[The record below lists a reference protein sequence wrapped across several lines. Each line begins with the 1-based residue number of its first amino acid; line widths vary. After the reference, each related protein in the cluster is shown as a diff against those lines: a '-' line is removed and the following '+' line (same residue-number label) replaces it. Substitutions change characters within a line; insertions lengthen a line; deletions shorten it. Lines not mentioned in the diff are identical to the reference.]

1 MNDSDM
7 NTTDYL
13 IDEHYR
19 LSISCS
25 VRAGIYE
32 SGDGASVNMAEFRD
46 VARIDL
52 AALLSRIYYE
62 YIGPIFATVDTEGR
76 TVTIESKRGTATMT
90 YPGKTYLDLGTF
102 GLSYATCDITISLRR
117 QNAPQG

>member
-7 NTTDYL
+7 NNTDYL
-13 IDEHYR
+13 IDENYR

-25 VRAGIYE
+25 VRAGAYE
-32 SGDGASVNMAEFRD
+32 SGDGASVNMAEFKD

-62 YIGPIFATVDTEGR
+62 YIGPIFATVDPEGR
-76 TVTIESKRGTATMT
+76 TVTIESKRGTAAMT
-90 YPGKTYLDLGTF
+90 YPGKTKLDLGTF
-102 GLSYATCDITISLRR
+102 GLSYATCDITVYLSR
-117 QNAPQG
+117 QNHAV